1 MVFKLERIEKVR
13 EYEIIYIMKPDLTD
27 EDQKALVTKIEGI
40 ITKSQGQVLKT
51 TSMGKRKLFHETKG
65 QLRGS
70 FVHSIFLGNNKLVPE
85 LERKLRINENVIRY
99 QTIKLIDLVND
110 VEARKEYY
118 SSSKFEEVSAVL
130 AKPIKEVKDDYDK
143 FKPRGV

>member
-27 EDQKALVTKIEGI
+27 EDQKNLVAKIESI
-40 ITKSQGQVLKT
+40 ITDNSGQVLKT
-51 TSMGKRKLFHETKG
+51 TSMGKRKLFHETKN

-85 LERKLRINENVIRY
+85 LERKLRIDENVIRY
-99 QTIKLIDLVND
+99 QTIKLIDLVTD
-110 VEARKEYY
+110 IDARKEYY